1 MLRYLRL
8 YAAFV
13 RFSLSKAME
22 FRVDLSFRIVMDV
35 IYYAVN
41 IGFYQV
47 LFAHTSLLGG
57 WTLDE
62 ALVFMGGY
70 LVVDGL
76 YMTVF
81 STNCWW
87 FPYLIN
93 RGDLDYH
100 LVRPVSSLFMLSLR
114 EFAANSAVNLLLAL
128 GILGW
133 ALQRSGLEVSALG
146 VVAFLGL
153 LALGTVLY
161 YVTHMLLIIPV
172 VWTHSARGFSNVF
185 FVLTRFME
193 RPDRIFTGWTRRV
206 LVTILPF
213 SLMASFPARVV
224 LDGPAWGPVL
234 HLAAVTGLLFA
245 GMVWFWRRALRAY
258 SSASS

>member
-13 RFSLSKAME
+13 RFSISKALE

-47 LFAHTSLLGG
+47 LFAHTSVLGG

-62 ALVFMGGY
+62 ALVFMAGY

-81 STNCWW
+81 ATNCWW
-87 FPYLIN
+87 FPILVN

-128 GILGW
+128 GILAW
-133 ALQRSGLEVSALG
+133 ALQRVDLEVSA
-146 VVAFLGL
+146 VRVAAFLGL
-153 LALGTVLY
+153 LAVGTLLY
-161 YVTHMLLIIPV
+161 YITHMILIIPV

-185 FVLTRFME
+185 FVFTRFME
-193 RPDRIFTGWTRRV
+193 RPDRIFTGWTRRL
-206 LVTILPF
+206 LVTALPF

-224 LDGPAWGPVL
+224 LDEPSWWPVV
-234 HLAAVTGLLFA
+234 HLAGVTVTLFA
-245 GMVWFWRRALRAY
+245 SMVWFWGRALRAY